1 MLEKFLNKKVEI
13 RTWGNNFA
21 KGIVTKVDDNF
32 IELDNKGMNIVV
44 AIKSISIINSLQYRD
59 KTRRINKKGE
69 KRKWQ

>member
-44 AIKSISIINSLQYRD
+44 AIKSISIINSL
-59 KTRRINKKGE
+59 
-69 KRKWQ
+69 